1 MVVLLSI
8 NVFWAKYG
16 ESIMGILL
24 MKENKMW
31 IKFNS

>member
-1 MVVLLSI
+1 MVLLLI

-24 MKENKMW
+24 MKENQMW
-31 IKFNS
+31 IKFTS